1 MTGHVGAGAATAP
14 GPSDAPVAS
23 VAPDV
28 LRLEGVH
35 AGYGARPVLH
45 GVDLQLRAG
54 EVLGVIGPNGAGKST
69 LVHVISKVLAV
80 RSGSVWVDGAPLES
94 YGRRALARRMAV
106 MPQAATLPDGFLAI
120 EVVRMGRTPFVRAW
134 RGPGPDDEAEVER
147 AMRQTGVWGLAERP
161 VDQLS
166 GGERQRVV
174 LARALA
180 QRPRVLVLDEPTS
193 HLDLRYQ
200 AELLRA
206 ARLAAVDG
214 VGVLLVLHDL
224 NLAARACDRM
234 LLLTEGRVV
243 AAGTV
248 AQVLVRSRL
257 ERAYRTEVDVFDSP
271 RGPTVVPRV

>member
-161 VDQLS
+161 V
-166 GGERQRVV
+166 E
-174 LARALA
+174 
-180 QRPRVLVLDEPTS
+180 T
-193 HLDLRYQ
+193 
-200 AELLRA
+200 
-206 ARLAAVDG
+206 AV
-214 VGVLLVLHDL
+214 
-224 NLAARACDRM
+224 
-234 LLLTEGRVV
+234 GR
-243 AAGTV
+243 
-248 AQVLVRSRL
+248 
-257 ERAYRTEVDVFDSP
+257 
-271 RGPTVVPRV
+271 

>member
-1 MTGHVGAGAATAP
+1 
-14 GPSDAPVAS
+14 
-23 VAPDV
+23 
-28 LRLEGVH
+28 
-35 AGYGARPVLH
+35 
-45 GVDLQLRAG
+45 
-54 EVLGVIGPNGAGKST
+54 
-69 LVHVISKVLAV
+69 
-80 RSGSVWVDGAPLES
+80 
-94 YGRRALARRMAV
+94 
-106 MPQAATLPDGFLAI
+106 
-120 EVVRMGRTPFVRAW
+120 
-134 RGPGPDDEAEVER
+134 
-147 AMRQTGVWGLAERP
+147 
-161 VDQLS
+161 
-166 GGERQRVV
+166 VV